1 MKWSWRKLGTPP
13 SSEWPQNAVIERS
26 FYPSYLGQPIRRIAP
41 KLPPDA
47 AKLVKNMLAFLPEA
61 RPSCAE
67 ALCTEYFRQKHNP
80 CKNDLSGVDIHG
92 TRCLC
97 LSTDKSVN
105 QTIEFALEINLD
117 STPTSYHSLMG
128 YNEVA
133 RKSGHQH
140 YPQNIIHTFDTEHL
154 CQAQCHVPCSMK
166 HISDLM
172 MQRWLCPVKYLL
184 ITIKQIGHLKIITD
198 NDDMPKLINK
208 QPLIIISITEK
219 DEWNI
224 APSEDHFLTGF
235 TTIMATVIC
244 LAIFGVFLLICITCL
259 IRIHCCKCRRSN
271 DA

>member
-1 MKWSWRKLGTPP
+1 M
-13 SSEWPQNAVIERS
+13 
-26 FYPSYLGQPIRRIAP
+26 F
-41 KLPPDA
+41 
-47 AKLVKNMLAFLPEA
+47 LVSIYTA
-61 RPSCAE
+61 
-67 ALCTEYFRQKHNP
+67 Q
-80 CKNDLSGVDIHG
+80 
-92 TRCLC
+92 
-97 LSTDKSVN
+97 
-105 QTIEFALEINLD
+105 EINLD

-172 MQRWLCPVKYLL
+172 MQRWLCPVK
-184 ITIKQIGHLKIITD
+184 
-198 NDDMPKLINK
+198 
-208 QPLIIISITEK
+208 EK